1 MWLIRIASSL
11 KRLRSLNN
19 RTCMTTFR
27 QGCYMHPAGMCWL
40 LIGRRHV
47 AVIAK
52 VGILQSTSFSDIIE
66 LLGLGLCPPW
76 DIRHIGRIFWTVEEF
91 RASCMALASRD
102 CLFNQIFH
110 RVSVLY
116 SYQRLFPP
124 PFVCCRLSSY
134 VSSIIIVHHS
144 ASHKTVFLCG
154 LIRPMALHV
163 HVDAPAD
170 NHCHRIC

>member
-1 MWLIRIASSL
+1 MLL
-11 KRLRSLNN
+11 K
-19 RTCMTTFR
+19 
-27 QGCYMHPAGMCWL
+27 
-40 LIGRRHV
+40 
-47 AVIAK
+47 IAK

-66 LLGLGLCPPW
+66 LLGVGLCPPW
-76 DIRHIGRIFWTVEEF
+76 DMRHIGRIFWTVEEF
-91 RASCMALASRD
+91 RASCVALASRD

-144 ASHKTVFLCG
+144 AFPLHTRQYFCVAWLGLWRSTFMLTHLPTITVTEY
-154 LIRPMALHV
+154 AS
-163 HVDAPAD
+163 
-170 NHCHRIC
+170 